1 MSAQRSHRGDRSPGH
16 RATVQAVVHPINT
29 RTVNTMTETWLT
41 YAELA
46 ERLGTTPE
54 AARAKANR
62 GRWRKQLDNT
72 GKAKVLVD
80 LDAQPPRTR
89 SPGRTPDHRPDAR
102 SDTQAAVV
110 ALESH
115 VDTLKEQLAKAEAMA
130 LDRGREIAVE
140 RERVADL
147 TAQLLRI
154 TAELLEARKADT
166 ARRRSW
172 WQRLVG

>member
-1 MSAQRSHRGDRSPGH
+1 MA
-16 RATVQAVVHPINT
+16 
-29 RTVNTMTETWLT
+29 ETWLT

-80 LDAQPPRTR
+80 LDAQASRTSRTR
-89 SPGRTPDHRPDAR
+89 SPARTPDHRPDAQV
-102 SDTQAAVV
+102 DAHPNVQAALT
-110 ALESH
+110 ALAGH
-115 VDTLKEQLAKAEAMA
+115 ITTLQEQLNKAEALA
-130 LDRGREIAVE
+130 AGRGQEIAVE

-147 TAQLLRI
+147 TSRLLQLTADLMVIQQQAAADQRRRWWRRI
-154 TAELLEARKADT
+154 T
-166 ARRRSW
+166 
-172 WQRLVG
+172 G